1 MVYGLN
7 SFYKNN
13 LILEKFTNETLD
25 INSLPKF
32 EEVNFSPLHKNYFK
46 VVYINIAIALLLF
59 AIAIVVLI
67 FTIEELQNTSSY
79 LIFGISYFVFAII
92 VFFSSIA
99 SIKKRGFAIREKD
112 ILYKRGLIS
121 TTTTMI
127 PFNRVQHVAMHE
139 GVFSRIFNLAQIQ
152 IFTAGGSTSDVKISG
167 IEKEMA
173 ENIKELLM
181 QKIQKH
187 V

>member
-1 MVYGLN
+1 MEN
-7 SFYKNN
+7 
-13 LILEKFTNETLD
+13 FTNETLNL
-25 INSLPKF
+25 NSLPKF
-32 EEVNFSPLHKNYFK
+32 EEVNFSPLHKNYLK
-46 VVYINIAIALLLF
+46 VVYINIAITLLLI
-59 AIAIVVLI
+59 AIAVGVLI
-67 FTIEELQNTSSY
+67 FTIEELQNTSYY
-79 LIFGISYFVFAII
+79 LIFGISYFIFATI

-99 SIKKRGFAIREKD
+99 SVKKRGFAIREKD

-167 IEKEMA
+167 IEREKA

>member
-1 MVYGLN
+1 MEN
-7 SFYKNN
+7 
-13 LILEKFTNETLD
+13 FTNEIVNL
-25 INSLPKF
+25 NSLPKF
-32 EEVNFSPLHKNYFK
+32 EEVNFSPLHKNYIK
-46 VVYINIAIALLLF
+46 VIYINIAITLLIL
-59 AIAIVVLI
+59 AIGIGVLLY
-67 FTIEELQNTSSY
+67 FNEDLQNKNSY
-79 LIFGISYFVFAII
+79 LIFGISYLVIAII
-92 VFFSSIA
+92 GFFSSIA
-99 SIKKRGFAIREKD
+99 SVKRRGFAIREKD

-167 IEKEMA
+167 IEKEKA

-181 QKIQKH
+181 QKIQNH

>member
-1 MVYGLN
+1 MEN
-7 SFYKNN
+7 
-13 LILEKFTNETLD
+13 FTNEIVNL
-25 INSLPKF
+25 NSLPKF
-32 EEVNFSPLHKNYFK
+32 EEVNFSPLHKNYLK
-46 VVYINIAIALLLF
+46 VVYINIAITLLIV
-59 AIAIVVLI
+59 AIAIGVLLYFNEHLQ
-67 FTIEELQNTSSY
+67 FTSY
-79 LIFGISYFVFAII
+79 YLVFGISYLVFAVI

-99 SIKKRGFAIREKD
+99 SVKKRGFAIREKD

-167 IEKEMA
+167 IEKEKA

-181 QKIQKH
+181 QKIQNH

>member
-1 MVYGLN
+1 MEN
-7 SFYKNN
+7 
-13 LILEKFTNETLD
+13 FTNETLN

-32 EEVNFSPLHKNYFK
+32 EEVNFSPLHKNYIK
-46 VVYINIAIALLLF
+46 VVYINIAITLLIL
-59 AIAIVVLI
+59 AIGIGVLLY
-67 FTIEELQNTSSY
+67 FNKDLQNKNSY
-79 LIFGISYFVFAII
+79 LIFGISYLVIAII
-92 VFFSSIA
+92 GFFSSIA
-99 SIKKRGFAIREKD
+99 SVKRRGFAIREKD

-167 IEKEMA
+167 IEKEKA

-181 QKIQKH
+181 QKIQNH

>member
-1 MVYGLN
+1 MEN
-7 SFYKNN
+7 
-13 LILEKFTNETLD
+13 FTNETLNL
-25 INSLPKF
+25 NSLPKF
-32 EEVNFSPLHKNYFK
+32 EEVNFSPLHKNYLK
-46 VVYINIAIALLLF
+46 VVYINIAITLLIL
-59 AIAIVVLI
+59 AIGIGVLLC
-67 FTIEELQNTSSY
+67 FNEDLQYTSFY
-79 LIFGISYFVFAII
+79 LVFGISYLILAII
-92 VFFSSIA
+92 VLFSSI
-99 SIKKRGFAIREKD
+99 SSVKKRGLAIREKD

-167 IEKEMA
+167 IEKEKA
-173 ENIKELLM
+173 ESIKELLM
-181 QKIQKH
+181 QKIQNH

>member
-1 MVYGLN
+1 MEN
-7 SFYKNN
+7 
-13 LILEKFTNETLD
+13 FTNETLN

-32 EEVNFSPLHKNYFK
+32 EEVNFSPLHKNYIK
-46 VVYINIAIALLLF
+46 VVYINVAITLLIF
-59 AIAIVVLI
+59 AIGIGVLI
-67 FTIEELQNTSSY
+67 YFNEDLQNKNSY
-79 LIFGISYFVFAII
+79 LIFGISYFIFAII
-92 VFFSSIA
+92 LFFSSIA
-99 SIKKRGFAIREKD
+99 SVKKRGFAIREKD

-167 IEKEMA
+167 IEKEKA
-173 ENIKELLM
+173 ESIKELLM
-181 QKIQKH
+181 QKIQNH

>member
-1 MVYGLN
+1 MEN
-7 SFYKNN
+7 
-13 LILEKFTNETLD
+13 FTNETLD

-32 EEVNFSPLHKNYFK
+32 EEVNFSPLHKNYLK
-46 VVYINIAIALLLF
+46 VVYINIAIILLIL
-59 AIAIVVLI
+59 AIGIGVLLY
-67 FTIEELQNTSSY
+67 FNEDLQNKTSY
-79 LIFGISYFVFAII
+79 LIFGISYFVAAII
-92 VFFSSIA
+92 GFFSSVA
-99 SIKKRGFAIREKD
+99 SVKKRGFAIREKD
-112 ILYKRGLIS
+112 ILYQRGLIS

-139 GVFSRIFNLAQIQ
+139 GAFSRIFNLAQIQ

-167 IEKEMA
+167 IEKEKA

-181 QKIQKH
+181 QKIQNH